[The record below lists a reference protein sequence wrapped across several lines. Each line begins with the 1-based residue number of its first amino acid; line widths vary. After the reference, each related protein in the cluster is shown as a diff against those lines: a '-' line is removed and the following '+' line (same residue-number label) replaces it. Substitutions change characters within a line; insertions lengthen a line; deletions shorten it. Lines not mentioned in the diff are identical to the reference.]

1 MAELTVAQISA
12 LKARADKAREFSL
25 TVGTTQY
32 TLRRPTL
39 LRWRELLLSNLGSQ
53 PSLERAAV
61 LGAVVAWSGPVVADV
76 DPEPE
81 TPELGQLPLPCQ
93 PDMVD
98 LYLMD
103 RPKEYHAI
111 SAALMEAINKAQGE
125 AAAEKKA

>member
-1 MAELTVAQISA
+1 MADLTVAQISA
-12 LKARADKAREFSL
+12 LKARADKAREFPF
-25 TVGTTQY
+25 TVGTTSY

-61 LGAVVAWSGPVVADV
+61 LGAIVSWTGPLVKDV

-103 RPKEYHAI
+103 RPQHYHAI
-111 SAALMEAINKAQGE
+111 SGALMEAINKAQEE